1 MVPRPVTPGPATGLV
16 TPACRVS
23 GGQVVA
29 QPPVQAETPG
39 VSGVYRYSVM
49 PCPLDSTA
57 PTVPFEAT
65 VTVGVP
71 PEPPEAAVEAGALDV
86 PELQPAAAASAP
98 NVAMA
103 MSL

>member
-1 MVPRPVTPGPATGLV
+1 
-16 TPACRVS
+16 
-23 GGQVVA
+23 
-29 QPPVQAETPG
+29 
-39 VSGVYRYSVM
+39 M

-57 PTVPFEAT
+57 PTVPFDAT
-65 VTVGVP
+65 VTVGVPPEP